1 MDPVFVNLSIRDFN
15 VLRKI
20 KDPEWNPSA
29 TVIINNTLPKDPNIP
44 DPSVY
49 DRIVQKERD
58 IIQALR
64 KLDMRITC
72 ANPTIRAESTKEYRR
87 YVLEFAELIHQ
98 YPNYASARN
107 NRAQGLRR
115 LYGKCLFVSGECH
128 PGSLLSD
135 ADILDSKDDIDAK
148 SHIANVVF
156 SDLDEAI
163 LLLTPETPR
172 TPISPQ
178 AGRTLASAHTQRGA
192 IYLLI
197 AKFFETRELDCIDGR
212 RESSW
217 TKSDFEEAASR
228 DFAMGARYGDEIAK
242 GLAVSTNPT
251 AKLCGQMVELAIKE
265 EYGPYYGGEGRG
277 SS

>member
-1 MDPVFVNLSIRDFN
+1 METVSVNLSIRDFN

-29 TVIINNTLPKDPNIP
+29 TVTIDNTLPKDPNIP
-44 DPSVY
+44 NPSVY
-49 DRIVQKERD
+49 DHIVQKERD
-58 IIQALR
+58 IVQALQ
-64 KLDMRITC
+64 KLDTQL
-72 ANPTIRAESTKEYRR
+72 ASADPTTRAKIAREYRR
-87 YVLEFAELIHQ
+87 RVLDFADLLYE

-115 LYGKCLFVSGECH
+115 LYGKCLFVSGGCDS
-128 PGSLLSD
+128 GALLSD
-135 ADILDSKDDIDAK
+135 ADILDSKDETDTK
-148 SHIANVVF
+148 SHIANVVL

-163 LLLTPETPR
+163 QLLTPENPR

-197 AKFFETRELDCIDGR
+197 AKFFEARQLDCLGGR
-212 RESSW
+212 KESSW
-217 TKSDFEEAASR
+217 TKTDFEEAASR
-228 DFAMGARYGDEIAK
+228 EFAMGGRYGNEIAK

-251 AKLCGQMVELAIKE
+251 AKLCGQMVGLAMKE
-265 EYGPYYGGEGRG
+265 EYGPYYGGGR
-277 SS
+277 